1 MVIVAS
7 QAASELLC
15 LHTQERSKRLIE
27 INSEKRVKKKR
38 KKKRDG
44 KKGWKK
50 SAKKGSNNNNNTVT
64 MRSSTPWAPEVSA
77 MDQPMFSKRLE
88 KTN

>member
-1 MVIVAS
+1 M
-7 QAASELLC
+7 
-15 LHTQERSKRLIE
+15 
-27 INSEKRVKKKR
+27 VKK
-38 KKKRDG
+38 G
-44 KKGWKK
+44 EKK